1 MLCALDQYLHPAKEI
16 VIVGER
22 SDARTT
28 DLIKEIHSLYL
39 PNKAV
44 QLFAPGQSLDKVSP
58 LLAGKQQIDG
68 RPTAYVCQNFTCSAP
83 VTSWAELKP
92 LLETNAV

>member
-1 MLCALDQYLHPAKEI
+1 KEI
-16 VIVGER
+16 VIVGDR
-22 SDARTT
+22 SDARTA
-28 DLIKEIHSLYL
+28 DLIKEIHSVYL

-44 QLFAPGQSLDKVSP
+44 QLFAPGEPLEKVSP
-58 LLAGKQQIDG
+58 LMTGKQQIDG

-92 LLETNAV
+92 LLKTDAA